1 MNEMVSK
8 DIINE
13 LIRKAGEAR
22 KFAYAPYSNFK
33 VGAALLTDK
42 DEIYTGCNVE
52 NAAYSPG
59 NCAER
64 TAVFKA
70 VSKGNTSF
78 KAIAIIA
85 GKDEILDYTSPCG
98 VCRQVLREFVKPKK
112 FQIIMAKSENDYKI
126 MTLEELFPMSFGP
139 ENLDGG
145 R

>member
-1 MNEMVSK
+1 MNEKLSR
-8 DIINE
+8 DLISE
-13 LIRKAGEAR
+13 LIVKAGEAR
-22 KFAYAPYSNFK
+22 AFSYSPYSGFR

-42 DEIYTGCNVE
+42 DEIYTGCNIE

-70 VSKGNTSF
+70 VSEGKTSF

-85 GKDEILDYTSPCG
+85 GKNEITDYTSPCG
-98 VCRQVLREFVKPKK
+98 ICRQVLREFVNPKE
-112 FQIIMAKSENDYKI
+112 FYVIMAKSENDYKI

-139 ENLDGG
+139 ENLD
-145 R
+145 